1 VAGLAGLIIRGRKV
15 SGQVAVPVPA
25 AGSVGSDHLV
35 PAEMKPLCVCV
46 TLSGN
51 RWRKILS
58 EPPIPRSFLTIPFN
72 ECVPI
77 ITIHSNSSRAAG

>member
-1 VAGLAGLIIRGRKV
+1 MRDLCHVAGLAGLIIRGRKV

-46 TLSGN
+46 CHAQCQQMEKDL
-51 RWRKILS
+51 
-58 EPPIPRSFLTIPFN
+58 
-72 ECVPI
+72 V
-77 ITIHSNSSRAAG
+77 